1 LSTKEVMLSKERQLI
16 TRMQAGNAQA
26 FTELVDAYGG
36 RVHNLARRYSR
47 TAADAEDLTQDIFVD
62 ICRGI
67 GQFRGDASLG
77 TWIYRIALNHC
88 LKAQGRT
95 RPESLDIDA
104 ESTLKTEDGNPHRC
118 LTQREL
124 ADKVDDALVSL
135 TPGHRDVVILH
146 ELHGL
151 TYAECAAVLG
161 IPVGTVKSRLSNAFA
176 RLRTRLSDYVL
187 GTEIGEPAQTEAVAS
202 APPTFYTSLP
212 GRAAK

>member
-26 FTELVDAYGG
+26 FSELVDAYGG

-62 ICRGI
+62 ICHGI
-67 GQFRGDASLG
+67 GQFRGDSSLG

-95 RPESLDIDA
+95 RPEPLDLDA
-104 ESTLKTEDGNPHRC
+104 ESALQTDEGNPHRC
-118 LTQREL
+118 LAQREL

-151 TYAECAAVLG
+151 TYAECATVLG
-161 IPVGTVKSRLSNAFA
+161 IPIGTVKSRLSIAFG

-187 GTEIGEPAQTEAVAS
+187 GTETEAPAPAEAAAS
-202 APPTFYTSLP
+202 TPPAFVTALP

>member
-1 LSTKEVMLSKERQLI
+1 MLSKERQLI
-16 TRMQAGNAQA
+16 ARLQAGNAQA

-36 RVHNLARRYSR
+36 RVHNLARRYCR
-47 TAADAEDLTQDIFVD
+47 TAVDAEDLTQDIFVD

-67 GQFRGDASLG
+67 GQFRGDSSLG

-95 RPESLDIDA
+95 RPEPLDLDA
-104 ESTLKTEDGNPHRC
+104 EPALQTEEGNPHRC
-118 LTQREL
+118 LAQRE
-124 ADKVDDALVSL
+124 VDDALFAL

-151 TYAECAAVLG
+151 TYAECAAVMG
-161 IPVGTVKSRLSNAFA
+161 IPVGTVKSRLSNAFG
-176 RLRTRLSDYVL
+176 RLRTCLSDYVL
-187 GTEIGEPAQTEAVAS
+187 GIETEAPAQADTVAS
-202 APPTFYTSLP
+202 TPSTFYTALP